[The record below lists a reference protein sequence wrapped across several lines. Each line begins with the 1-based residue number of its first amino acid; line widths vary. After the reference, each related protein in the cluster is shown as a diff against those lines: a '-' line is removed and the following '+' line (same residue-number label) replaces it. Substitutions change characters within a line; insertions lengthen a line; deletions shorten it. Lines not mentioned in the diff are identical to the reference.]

1 MICIQSSI
9 QSILLLTS
17 PAGLIKRRCEV
28 VPGCGLF
35 AGLVLRSRLMR
46 MALKIS
52 DIGFEV
58 ARLDHIKTR
67 SSVIAASAAVE

>member
-1 MICIQSSI
+1 
-9 QSILLLTS
+9 
-17 PAGLIKRRCEV
+17 
-28 VPGCGLF
+28 
-35 AGLVLRSRLMR
+35 